1 MYEIIDRST
10 DLLLRVTGSD
20 LPLLFTEAA
29 RGLTA
34 MLVDAPQEVLPE
46 QEISF
51 NVAGTLEELD
61 YLLFDWINEL
71 LYLFDTE
78 EILLSQFA
86 VTLTEEG
93 LTATARGERLDPGRH
108 RLAYEVNNISYD
120 HLFIEQTAAGFV
132 GEVVVNA

>member
-10 DLLLRVTGSD
+10 DLLLRVTGSN

-51 NVAGTLEELD
+51 NVAGSPEELD
-61 YLLFDWINEL
+61 YLLFDWLNEL

-78 EILLSQFA
+78 EILLAEFDVA
-86 VTLTEEG
+86 LTEDG

-132 GEVVVNA
+132 AEVVVNA

>member
-10 DLLLRVTGSD
+10 DLLLRVTGSN

-51 NVAGTLEELD
+51 NVAGSPEELD
-61 YLLFDWINEL
+61 YLLFDWLNEL

-78 EILLSQFA
+78 EILLAEFDVA
-86 VTLTEEG
+86 LTEDG
-93 LTATARGERLDPGRH
+93 LTATARGQRLDPGRH

-120 HLFIEQTAAGFV
+120 HLFIEKTAAGFV
-132 GEVVVNA
+132 AEVVVNA